1 MNNIVTIAAADIY
14 AAHDLAMITPIAS
27 DTALTERALTN
38 VFCFTNRD
46 DQTGAAI
53 ARYLYDVMGKRRAVL
68 IETETMYGH
77 SMACAFSRAS
87 GPVFSGACHRHQF
100 ARRRDNNCPRMTK
113 QLSPSIVSIQ
123 S

>member
-14 AAHDLAMITPIAS
+14 AAYDLAMITPIAS

-38 VFCFTNRD
+38 VFRFTNRD

-77 SMACAFSRAS
+77 SMACAFSRALLS
-87 GPVFSGACHRHQF
+87 SDLWPGFPVLATGTNLLATETIFVLG
-100 ARRRDNNCPRMTK
+100 
-113 QLSPSIVSIQ
+113 
-123 S
+123 